1 MDKIWVFNARDRV
14 LKSYIVFILLF
25 DENIKL
31 YGSNDTLIYNS
42 KHCNTQKIVKIFVPE
57 NKFNVV
63 KLWLKSVSVQR
74 FRSIIFSLVEKEK
87 IFIILQR
94 AGSCGKLFIVY
105 SSKQSLL
112 K

>member
-1 MDKIWVFNARDRV
+1 MQVNNFVSMGFTHARDRV

-74 FRSIIFSLVEKEK
+74 FRSIIFFFSRKRKDLYHFTACWIVWKVVY
-87 IFIILQR
+87 
-94 AGSCGKLFIVY
+94 CLFE
-105 SSKQSLL
+105 
-112 K
+112 